1 MLVHGYIQEM
11 AVWHYQRRALAAD
24 GDVRLVLYDH
34 RSHGRSGRGPA
45 ERSTIEQL
53 GRDLGT
59 VLDAVAPDGPVVL
72 VGHSMGGM
80 TVMALADARPEL
92 FGDRVVG
99 VALVGTSAGKLA
111 QLTFG
116 LPTATLPV
124 TRRVLPLLTKGMTTR
139 PRPFERGRRAGS
151 DLAFLLTRRGG
162 FGSGDVSPAVVEF
175 VATMAARTPVDVI
188 AEYYDT
194 FMSHDKL
201 AALDVLRPV
210 RGAGRRRCPG
220 PHDAARPQPGHR
232 RRAARRAAGRRR
244 GRRAHGGARAA
255 RPGHRRA
262 ARPAAPRPR
271 ARGGR
276 VSDRSGVSA
285 PGWPPPS
292 SEAAQV
298 VGSSAQACLELGA
311 LATAAQGCTA
321 CPELAATRR
330 RVVPGVVPPGARLLV
345 MGEAPGAQEDESGR
359 PFVGRSGQLLDELL
373 AEVGVDRADVGVLNT
388 VKCRPPG
395 NRPPTRP
402 ESAACRGWTERQLQ
416 LAAPSVVVAL
426 GLSATRWFLGPGT
439 LSSLRGRLHPLEGG
453 PVPGLRVLPTY
464 HPSAAIR
471 HGPAGEPRRLLRE
484 DLALAVRALA

>member
-1 MLVHGYIQEM
+1 MRPPSAGIVGAALGVVATGVAVGLAAERYAVGRLRLRPDPEADEPFFGLPADRTRTVPTEDGVPLHVEEVGPADAGLTVVLVHGYIQEM

-53 GRDLGT
+53 GRDLAT

-80 TVMALADARPEL
+80 TIMALADARPEL
-92 FGDRVVG
+92 FGERVVG

-124 TRRVLPLLTKGMTTR
+124 TRRVLPLLTRGMTTR

-175 VATMAARTPVDVI
+175 VATMGARTPVDVI

-210 RGAGRRRCPG
+210 EVLVVAGAQDLMTPVDHSRAIA
-220 PHDAARPQPGHR
+220 DALPDARLVVVEDAGHLVALEQPD
-232 RRAARRAAGRRR
+232 
-244 GRRAHGGARAA
+244 
-255 RPGHRRA
+255 
-262 ARPAAPRPR
+262 
-271 ARGGR
+271 R
-276 VSDRSGVSA
+276 VTD
-285 PGWPPPS
+285 
-292 SEAAQV
+292 
-298 VGSSAQACLELGA
+298 ELRD
-311 LATAAQGCTA
+311 L
-321 CPELAATRR
+321 LR
-330 RVVPGVVPPGARLLV
+330 RVR
-345 MGEAPGAQEDESGR
+345 E
-359 PFVGRSGQLLDELL
+359 
-373 AEVGVDRADVGVLNT
+373 RAV
-388 VKCRPPG
+388 
-395 NRPPTRP
+395 
-402 ESAACRGWTERQLQ
+402 AA
-416 LAAPSVVVAL
+416 
-426 GLSATRWFLGPGT
+426 
-439 LSSLRGRLHPLEGG
+439 
-453 PVPGLRVLPTY
+453 
-464 HPSAAIR
+464 
-471 HGPAGEPRRLLRE
+471 
-484 DLALAVRALA
+484 